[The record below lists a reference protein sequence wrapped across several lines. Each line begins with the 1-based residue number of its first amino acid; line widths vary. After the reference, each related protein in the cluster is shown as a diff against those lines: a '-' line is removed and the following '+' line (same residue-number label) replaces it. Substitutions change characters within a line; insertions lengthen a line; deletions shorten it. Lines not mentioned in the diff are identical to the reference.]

1 MPDSHVMRLSAFG
14 AVMEIACRD
23 PDARAA
29 CMDALPAYWQRADGA
44 APDVRFAIEPSGP
57 ARGGAARFQLLEAG
71 TPRANDITLA
81 QVARLLAQRM
91 DYQLGAYARGC
102 AFIHAGVV
110 LHEGRALLFPG
121 TSHAGKSTLTAA
133 LVRAGATYVSDDVA
147 VIGRDGRV
155 SLLSRA
161 LTLRAD
167 MAGDF
172 HLPDAGGAAVLHPGS
187 PPVGAVL
194 VLTYRAGAPPL
205 DLRPLS
211 AGEAVLRLVANAMN
225 ARHQPEEVLQCCA
238 AALALA
244 WCGEG
249 VRGDADAAA
258 GQILSRMT
266 HARPAL
272 DHPPAQ
278 DRPVLD
284 PRGRTGGDL

>member
-1 MPDSHVMRLSAFG
+1 MPASYVMRLSAFG

-23 PDARAA
+23 RDARAA
-29 CMDALPAYWQRADGA
+29 CTKALPAYWQRTDEA
-44 APDVRFAIEPSGP
+44 APDLRFAIEACGP
-57 ARGGAARFQLLEAG
+57 APGGAARFRLLEAG
-71 TPRANDITLA
+71 TLRGDDLTGA
-81 QVARLLAQRM
+81 QVAQLLARRM
-91 DYQLGAYARGC
+91 DYQLGAYARGF

-110 LHEGRALLFPG
+110 LHEGRALLLPG

-172 HLPDAGGAAVLHPGS
+172 HLPDTPRPAVLHAGS
-187 PPVGAVL
+187 ASVGAVL

-205 DLRPLS
+205 DLQPLS
-211 AGEAVLRLVANAMN
+211 AGEAMLRLVANAMN
-225 ARHQPEEVLQCCA
+225 ARHQPETVLQCCA

-249 VRGDADAAA
+249 LRGDADAAA

-266 HARPAL
+266 PVRP
-272 DHPPAQ
+272 
-278 DRPVLD
+278 RS
-284 PRGRTGGDL
+284 

>member
-29 CMDALPAYWQRADGA
+29 CTAALPAYWQRADGA
-44 APDVRFAIEPSGP
+44 EPDMRFAIESSGP
-57 ARGGAARFQLLEAG
+57 AHGGAARFRFLEESTLRG
-71 TPRANDITLA
+71 NDLTRA
-81 QVARLLAQRM
+81 QVAPFLAWRM
-91 DYQLGAYARGC
+91 DYQLGAFARDC

-133 LVRAGATYVSDDVA
+133 LVRAGATYISDDVA
-147 VIGRDGRV
+147 VIGLDGRL

-172 HLPDAGGAAVLHPGS
+172 HLPEAGGAARLREGS

-205 DLRPLS
+205 DLKPLS
-211 AGEAVLRLVANAMN
+211 AGEAMLRLVANAMN
-225 ARHQPEEVLQCCA
+225 ARHQPETVLGCCA

-244 WCGEG
+244 WSGEG
-249 VRGDADAAA
+249 VRGAADAAA
-258 GQILSRMT
+258 GQILSQMT
-266 HARPAL
+266 HVRPALVPPCARPACSR
-272 DHPPAQ
+272 PSST
-278 DRPVLD
+278 DR
-284 PRGRTGGDL
+284 R